1 MEDTDDGRQQRVEA
15 FYCKHKTALL
25 ASARRLDQ
33 QCPED
38 IVQAIIE
45 VWLRPTYNPQ
55 FTFMAFVRQ
64 MELLVFRDTHYQ
76 PRRVPGEERQIYT
89 DRPSELHGNVDRMW
103 RRRHGRRTTV
113 KGGAE

>member
-1 MEDTDDGRQQRVEA
+1 MADTDNDRQSRVEA
-15 FYCKHKTALL
+15 FYREHKTALL

-38 IVQAIIE
+38 IVQAVIE

-76 PRRVPGEERQIYT
+76 RKVPGEGRQVYE
-89 DRPSELHGNVDRMW
+89 DRPQELHGDVDMMW
-103 RRRHGRRTTV
+103 RGRHGQKTSV
-113 KGGAE
+113 EGGAE